1 MPSTKRFQL
10 LHRELIK
17 AKRAFLPASFNSLG
31 NYSELQS
38 DRARGF
44 LLVAHAEIES
54 FIEDRAR
61 DTAKTSVDMW
71 RSKRKTTTALA
82 SLLTYMFLEE
92 CEPRWKNI
100 DQRIGYAHN
109 KFNVSVRDN
118 NGVKIDNLRKLLMPV
133 GQDIEALDP
142 LFLSEIDN
150 FGESRGAAAH
160 ASNWQSTGRTVFD
173 PKLECD
179 RVFDK
184 LLPHL
189 KSLDE
194 KLLFLAK

>member
-10 LHRELIK
+10 LRRELLK
-17 AKRAFLPASFNSLG
+17 AKRAFLPAKFNPLG
-31 NYSELQS
+31 SYTELQS

-54 FIEDRAR
+54 FIEDRVR
-61 DTAKTSVDMW
+61 ETAKISVDLW
-71 RSKRKTTTALA
+71 QSRRKTTEALA
-82 SLLTYMFLEE
+82 SLLTYVFLEDG
-92 CEPRWKNI
+92 EPRWKNLNE
-100 DQRIGYAHN
+100 RIFYAHN
-109 KFNVSVRDN
+109 KFNISVREN
-118 NGVKIDNLRKLLMPV
+118 NGVKIINLKLLLMPV
-133 GQDIEALDP
+133 GQDIDALDP
-142 LFLSEIDN
+142 LFVSEMDN
-150 FGESRGAAAH
+150 FGKSRGAAAH

-194 KLLFLAK
+194 NLQALAR